1 MSKKKD
7 KSKIITA
14 SVVTFLCIVFV
25 VGFTVGLNSVLAME
39 GAYPPV
45 VNAESLSPV
54 PETKEDLI
62 AYLNLVTEKMLK
74 DKPAVENGD
83 SFSIEEKTVET
94 DGSEALKT
102 TLLYCR
108 DGSGRGSFDEYLENK
123 YDERTVNFS
132 ESAQDIFVVPEITA
146 DDIVSFH
153 CGSLKYR
160 CSDCSAEQGVYTRE
174 CLSCKKEGTLED
186 LYTSYIY
193 YQCPSCGE
201 SSETPLDSC
210 ELCGGVQ
217 PYSEKYA
224 DEYEFTV
231 EVDTSN
237 DELMQKLFA
246 KRTDEQIDELIG
258 DEMDEV
264 LTLNSV
270 QVNYSKAYIIFKVK
284 RTTNELTYLEYRKE
298 MPVDAEAT
306 FINDYAS
313 LGNCRVSFVITEKN
327 RYNFTWPG
335 LSLSE
340 HEMSVEPKGNN
351 NLLATL
357 TCDDA
362 TKYGVTWSSSDEEI
376 LTVDD
381 EGYFKAGKKEGSAV
395 VTASFE
401 FNGKTYSDEC
411 IVNVKYSV
419 ESTKM
424 SKKKLE
430 LNVGES
436 YQLEVKFSPSK
447 ATVQTVKWYTDD
459 EKIANIDENG
469 VVTAVSP
476 GVVTVYSLSDD
487 GYFKSSCEVTV
498 K

>member
-1 MSKKKD
+1 
-7 KSKIITA
+7 
-14 SVVTFLCIVFV
+14 
-25 VGFTVGLNSVLAME
+25 
-39 GAYPPV
+39 
-45 VNAESLSPV
+45 
-54 PETKEDLI
+54 
-62 AYLNLVTEKMLK
+62 
-74 DKPAVENGD
+74 
-83 SFSIEEKTVET
+83 
-94 DGSEALKT
+94 
-102 TLLYCR
+102 
-108 DGSGRGSFDEYLENK
+108 
-123 YDERTVNFS
+123 
-132 ESAQDIFVVPEITA
+132 
-146 DDIVSFH
+146 
-153 CGSLKYR
+153 
-160 CSDCSAEQGVYTRE
+160 
-174 CLSCKKEGTLED
+174 
-186 LYTSYIY
+186 
-193 YQCPSCGE
+193 
-201 SSETPLDSC
+201 
-210 ELCGGVQ
+210 
-217 PYSEKYA
+217 
-224 DEYEFTV
+224 
-231 EVDTSN
+231 
-237 DELMQKLFA
+237 MQKLFA
-246 KRTDEQIDELIG
+246 KRTDSQINELIG

-306 FINDYAS
+306 FINDYAA

-340 HEMSVEPKGNN
+340 HEMAVEPKGNN

-362 TKYGVTWSSSDEEI
+362 TKYDVTWSSSDEEI

-459 EKIANIDENG
+459 ERIANVDENG